1 MWQKRV
7 ASCDVSSPLD
17 SDICG
22 LFALRPTNAISV
34 TGCHSFNHI
43 VGACDEDPGL
53 DRRDMASALVEP
65 IRHGDENYLDLDP
78 TYTDAASAV
87 PTTHQSSKI
96 LINEIR

>member
-1 MWQKRV
+1 
-7 ASCDVSSPLD
+7 
-17 SDICG
+17 
-22 LFALRPTNAISV
+22 
-34 TGCHSFNHI
+34 
-43 VGACDEDPGL
+43 
-53 DRRDMASALVEP
+53 MASALVEP